1 MATAM
6 YTISFNAMADEGM
19 WLPSLIS
26 QRIGDMQAKGFRLT
40 AEDIYSINQASL
52 KDAVVLFGSG
62 CTGELISPEGLLIT
76 NHHCG
81 YGQIQR
87 HSSVEHDY
95 LRDGFWAMSREEELP
110 NEGLE
115 VRFLDRMEDVTDI
128 VLKGYEDGMSEE
140 QRDSL
145 IKANSVELIDRASA
159 GGKGL
164 EADVEA
170 LYYGNQYFLFV
181 YRVFSDVRLVGAPPS
196 SIGKFGGDTDNW
208 MWPRHTGDFSIFRI
222 YADKDNCPAGYS
234 EDNVPYRP
242 KKYFSIS
249 TGGVSEGDFTMVY
262 GFPGRTMEYIT
273 SGAVSYIS
281 EISDPHK
288 IALRSLRLDIQDRYM
303 SQSQAVRIQYASKN
317 ASVANAWKK
326 WQGEMR
332 GIRKMNTVAVKR
344 AYEERFK
351 EWAEGTRYEGILEKL
366 DSLYSLLEPYAFAA
380 DYYMETART
389 VELSRFA
396 TEYAGLQARSMLTS
410 STDKAEELR
419 KNMKKLAAAF
429 YKDYYLPIDR
439 ESFAAVMDMFD
450 RNMPEDFKPDYFRNM
465 LARYGSTEVWADS
478 LFGNSLF
485 ADSTRLHLA
494 PWNVT
499 TAGNGTAD
507 NNTMGNETV
516 GNGTAGNDTN
526 NGTIGNND
534 PTGNGTSGNDT
545 AGIILP
551 SGDPAVEFGRE
562 FKDWYDAC
570 IKPVTTRLNR
580 EINLLYRDYMKGQM
594 EFAASVKDGITDSSE
609 RASVT
614 AGFYPDA
621 NLTLRIA
628 YGTVQGYS
636 PADGTW
642 YLPVSTMEGIIQKD
656 NPEIFDYN
664 IPQKLRDIHAAKD
677 YGRWAVTDAAGNT
690 TVPVCFIATNHT
702 SGGNSGSPVINA
714 DGNLI
719 GINFDRVW
727 EGTMSDIVFD
737 PDLCRNISLDI
748 RYVLFIIDK
757 VAGAGHLLDEM
768 TLIE

>member
-1 MATAM
+1 
-6 YTISFNAMADEGM
+6 
-19 WLPSLIS
+19 
-26 QRIGDMQAKGFRLT
+26 
-40 AEDIYSINQASL
+40 
-52 KDAVVLFGSG
+52 
-62 CTGELISPEGLLIT
+62 
-76 NHHCG
+76 
-81 YGQIQR
+81 
-87 HSSVEHDY
+87 
-95 LRDGFWAMSREEELP
+95 
-110 NEGLE
+110 
-115 VRFLDRMEDVTDI
+115 
-128 VLKGYEDGMSEE
+128 
-140 QRDSL
+140 
-145 IKANSVELIDRASA
+145 
-159 GGKGL
+159 
-164 EADVEA
+164 
-170 LYYGNQYFLFV
+170 
-181 YRVFSDVRLVGAPPS
+181 
-196 SIGKFGGDTDNW
+196 
-208 MWPRHTGDFSIFRI
+208 
-222 YADKDNCPAGYS
+222 
-234 EDNVPYRP
+234 
-242 KKYFSIS
+242 
-249 TGGVSEGDFTMVY
+249 
-262 GFPGRTMEYIT
+262 
-273 SGAVSYIS
+273 
-281 EISDPHK
+281 
-288 IALRSLRLDIQDRYM
+288 
-303 SQSQAVRIQYASKN
+303 
-317 ASVANAWKK
+317 
-326 WQGEMR
+326 
-332 GIRKMNTVAVKR
+332 
-344 AYEERFK
+344 
-351 EWAEGTRYEGILEKL
+351 
-366 DSLYSLLEPYAFAA
+366 
-380 DYYMETART
+380 METART
-389 VELSRFA
+389 VELARFA
-396 TEYAGLQARSMLTS
+396 TEYAGLRARSVFTS
-410 STDKAEELR
+410 STDIAEESIKR
-419 KNMKKLAAAF
+419 MKKLADSF

-594 EFAASVKDGITDSSE
+594 EFAASVKDGITDSDRTPESDGALDSVRTPGSDGTLGSDSTPGSDGTLGSDCTPKSDSTSVSDGTPDSSE